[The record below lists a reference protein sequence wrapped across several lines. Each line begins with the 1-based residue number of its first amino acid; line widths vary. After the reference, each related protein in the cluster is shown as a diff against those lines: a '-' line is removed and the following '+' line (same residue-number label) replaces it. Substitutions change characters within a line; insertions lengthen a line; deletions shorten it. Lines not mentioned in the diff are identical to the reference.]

1 MANRQLPLPSPIV
14 KKSNALA
21 RARWNAESVWEPRL
35 VALLASK
42 VRVDD
47 TDFQI
52 YEIPITE
59 LIRNSEKIPSGRT
72 YLEIS
77 KVVDHLM
84 GRVLTIKDEIG
95 NGWTKYN
102 IFSRCHYN
110 PGKGILEVRFDPDLK
125 PHYINLQKNFAKYN
139 LMEFLLLPSI
149 YSQRL
154 FEILKS
160 WDDAHEVT
168 LTVNELHDML
178 DCPNSFRN
186 NFKNFRLRV
195 LEKAHKDITEHT
207 SLRYEW
213 EPIKKGRS
221 VESIRFVF
229 SKGKIEIKQQEKK
242 EIAQEDQSQKSNR
255 LFLKAMSCAKQKQGN
270 CIEDTQKKSVC
281 EICRRF
287 GIMTE
292 IRNEFRASSDAV
304 SVGSL
309 LSLLP
314 QKKD

>member
-1 MANRQLPLPSPIV
+1 MGSRQLPLPAPFV

-21 RARWNAESVWEPRL
+21 RARWSAESVWEPRL

-59 LIRNSEKIPSGRT
+59 LILNSEKKPSGRT
-72 YLEIS
+72 YSEIS

-102 IFSRCHYN
+102 VFSRCHYN
-110 PGKGILEVRFDPDLK
+110 PEKGTLEVRFDPDLK
-125 PHYINLQKNFAKYN
+125 PHYLNLQKNFAKYN

-160 WDDAHEVT
+160 WDDTPEIT
-168 LTVNELHDML
+168 LKLTELHEML
-178 DCPNSFRN
+178 YCPDSFKK
-186 NFKNFRLRV
+186 NFKDFRLRV
-195 LEKAHKDITEHT
+195 LEKAHKDITKHT
-207 SLRYEW
+207 TLRYEW

-229 SKGKIEIKQQEKK
+229 SKEKIEIKQQEKK
-242 EIAQEDQSQKSNR
+242 EITQEKQSKKSNE
-255 LFLKAMSCAKQKQGN
+255 LFLKAMACAKQKQGN

-281 EICRRF
+281 EICRQL
-287 GIMTE
+287 GIVTD

-314 QKKD
+314 KKED